1 MTKDFYQ
8 STQNSH
14 SLTHTGT
21 EPFQNSFSKV
31 TVSDRFTHS
40 LLGRSRLKPV
50 AGDGLDRKE
59 SRLAQ
64 LVNQYR
70 RSNGLS
76 NIKLSKAL
84 TIVANRHVRDLA
96 INGVNGSLHAWSNA
110 PYDSSD
116 SKTYPSMWLAP
127 KRLRTGY
134 PGYGYENAFGA
145 SGANPSAQEAFDGW
159 KNSPDHNAVILNQ
172 QIWTDHPWKALGV
185 GIYKGFAVLW
195 FGEEPDPTGK
205 PKPTS

>member
-8 STQNSH
+8 PIQKNH
-14 SLTHTGT
+14 SLINAGSEAFQTG
-21 EPFQNSFSKV
+21 FLKI
-31 TVSDRFTHS
+31 TVSDRPTYN

-59 SRLAQ
+59 SKLAQ

-70 RSNGLS
+70 QSNGLP

-96 INGVNGSLHAWSNA
+96 INGVKGSLHAWSNA

-116 SKTYPSMWLAP
+116 PKTYSSMWLAP
-127 KRLRTGY
+127 KRLGTGY

-145 SGANPSAQEAFDGW
+145 SGTSPSAQQAFNGW
-159 KNSPDHNAVILNQ
+159 KSSPDHNAVILNQ
-172 QIWTDHPWKALGV
+172 QVWTEHPWKALGV

-195 FGEEPDPTGK
+195 FGEEPDPT
-205 PKPTS
+205 